1 MVRVTYSLGADWIG
15 RTTGLRQGGRRWPW
29 AGGAKGQQRELFVA
43 SSEIRALDRN
53 RFDEF
58 AEETLL
64 ETEGLRRIHVRGQEE
79 HHHAQ
84 FPPATP

>member
-1 MVRVTYSLGADWIG
+1 MAM
-15 RTTGLRQGGRRWPW
+15 GRRRQE
-29 AGGAKGQQRELFVA
+29 GQQRELFVA

-64 ETEGLRRIHVRGQEE
+64 ETEGLRRVHVRGQEE
-79 HHHAQ
+79 IRNGS
-84 FPPATP
+84 